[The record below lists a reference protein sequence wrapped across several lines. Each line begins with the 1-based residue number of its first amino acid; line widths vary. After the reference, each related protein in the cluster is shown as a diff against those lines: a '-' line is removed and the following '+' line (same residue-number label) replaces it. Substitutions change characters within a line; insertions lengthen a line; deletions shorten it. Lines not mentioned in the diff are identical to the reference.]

1 MQYFKSIEMNDFD
14 LIKQITQ
21 QYVIEKNHHIGK
33 GGFRFINWT
42 EYTSYCPQILTAF
55 SMYELTP
62 VLGFLL
68 VTHTQRDADLHIDY
82 ISNEWPMCRI
92 NIPVLNCEGSIT
104 EFYTGGKYVPHT
116 ANNNGEFSFL
126 IIEDFSSA
134 IKVAEVEILKPT
146 VLRIQEPHRVVPN
159 LHTLPRITLSLVMNK
174 DPVFLLDQ

>member
-1 MQYFKSIEMNDFD
+1 
-14 LIKQITQ
+14 
-21 QYVIEKNHHIGK
+21 
-33 GGFRFINWT
+33 
-42 EYTSYCPQILTAF
+42 
-55 SMYELTP
+55 
-62 VLGFLL
+62 
-68 VTHTQRDADLHIDY
+68 
-82 ISNEWPMCRI
+82 MCRI

-159 LHTLPRITLSLVMNK
+159 LNILPRITLSLVMNK